1 MDDSRIL
8 IGLDFSLASREVIEV
23 LIEDNSDPGI
33 YDEIARANVKRPE
46 ILELLRNNSDTP
58 EEVLAFIAGILQ
70 LPVRASTDVVK
81 IQKTREMR
89 TESIQQK
96 IQRLSVSERIHLAM
110 RGGREIRGIL
120 VKDPNKE
127 VMLSVLENQ
136 KLTESEVESIARSR
150 SVPEEALRKISK
162 NREWMKSYA
171 VIFALVTNP
180 KTPPG
185 ISVTMV
191 SHIKTKDLKILEK
204 NKNVAEVV
212 RGAAKKLLRWRVP
225 K

>member
-46 ILELLRNNSDTP
+46 ILELLRKSPDTP
-58 EEVLAFIAGILQ
+58 EEVLAFISGILQ
-70 LPVRASTDVVK
+70 LPVKASTEIVR

-127 VMLSVLENQ
+127 VMLSVLDNQ